1 MTFLKQTTIGA
12 VLLAAAC
19 GGSQVPA
26 QQMAKSQ
33 ASIRAAREVGAENEP
48 QAALHLKMAQDREA
62 RAEKKSRQGDN
73 DAAKAL
79 FEEAQ
84 VDAEFALALARKQQA
99 ETASAGARQKLEEP
113 Q

>member
-1 MTFLKQTTIGA
+1 MTFLKQTTISA

-19 GGSQVPA
+19 GGSPVPA

-33 ASIRAAREVGAENEP
+33 AAIRAAGEVGAENEP
-48 QAALHLKMAQDREA
+48 QAALHLKMAKDREA
-62 RAEKKSRQGDN
+62 RAEQQSRQGDN
-73 DAAKAL
+73 QAAKAL

-84 VDAEFALALARKQQA
+84 VDAEFALALARKQEAESERDQA
-99 ETASAGARQKLEEP
+99 QHQLEGL